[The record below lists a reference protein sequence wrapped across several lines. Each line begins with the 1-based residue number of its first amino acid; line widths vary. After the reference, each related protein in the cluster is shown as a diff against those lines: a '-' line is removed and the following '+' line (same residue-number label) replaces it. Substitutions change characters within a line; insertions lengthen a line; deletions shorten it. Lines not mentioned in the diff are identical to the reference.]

1 MDETPKQVTGAGGSP
16 GGLAPFF
23 LGIAMT
29 IAGGYLLLN
38 ALRVLHG
45 FGGGLYSIGGFN
57 VTGGMILIPFIIGT
71 GIIFYDA
78 SKWYGW
84 ALAAGSLLA
93 LIIGAIASVRF
104 SFEGMT
110 AFDLI
115 LILVLFFGGM
125 GLVLRS
131 VRDRS

>member
-1 MDETPKQVTGAGGSP
+1 MEQTPKGSNGAGGSP
-16 GGLAPFF
+16 GGLAPFL
-23 LGIAMT
+23 LGTAMS

-45 FGGGLYSIGGFN
+45 FGGGLFAIGNFN
-57 VTGGMILIPFIIGT
+57 VTGGMIMIPFIIGT
-71 GIIFYDA
+71 GIIFYDS

-93 LIIGAIASVRF
+93 LIIGAVASVRF

-115 LILVLFFGGM
+115 VILVLFFGGI

-131 VRDRS
+131 VKDQS

>member
-1 MDETPKQVTGAGGSP
+1 MEAEPKRSTGAGGSP
-16 GGLAPFF
+16 GGLAPFL
-23 LGIAMT
+23 LGIAMS

-45 FGGGLYSIGGFN
+45 FGGGLYGIGGFT
-57 VTGGMILIPFIIGT
+57 VTGGMIMIPFIIGT

-84 ALAAGSLLA
+84 ALAGGSLLA
-93 LIIGAIASVRF
+93 LIVGAIASVRF
-104 SFEGMT
+104 SFEGMS
-110 AFDLI
+110 AFELI
-115 LILVLFFGGM
+115 VILVLLFGGI

-131 VRDRS
+131 VKEHP

>member
-1 MDETPKQVTGAGGSP
+1 MDQTPKRSAGAGGRP
-16 GGLAPFF
+16 GGLAPFL
-23 LGIAMT
+23 LGVAMS

-45 FGGGLYSIGGFN
+45 FGGGLFAIGGFN

-84 ALAAGSLLA
+84 LLAGGSLLA

-115 LILVLFFGGM
+115 VILVLFFGGM

-131 VRDRS
+131 VRDQS

>member
-1 MDETPKQVTGAGGSP
+1 MDQTPKRLNGAGGTP
-16 GGLAPFF
+16 GGLAPFL
-23 LGIAMT
+23 LGIAMS

-45 FGGGLYSIGGFN
+45 FGGGLFAIGGFN
-57 VTGGMILIPFIIGT
+57 VTGGMIMIPFIIGT
-71 GIIFYDA
+71 GIIFYDS

-84 ALAAGSLLA
+84 VLAGGSLLA
-93 LIIGAIASVRF
+93 LIVGAIASVRF

-110 AFDLI
+110 AFELI
-115 LILVLFFGGM
+115 VILVLFFGGI

-131 VRDRS
+131 VKDQS

>member
-1 MDETPKQVTGAGGSP
+1 MDPTPKRPMGAGGSP

-23 LGIAMT
+23 LGVAMS

-45 FGGGLYSIGGFN
+45 FGGGLFAIGGFN

-78 SKWYGW
+78 TKWYGW
-84 ALAAGSLLA
+84 VLAGGSLLA
-93 LIIGAIASVRF
+93 LVIGAIASVRF

-115 LILVLFFGGM
+115 VILVLLFGGI

-131 VRDRS
+131 VKEPS

>member
-45 FGGGLYSIGGFN
+45 FGGGLSSIGGFN
-57 VTGGMILIPFIIGT
+57 VQGGMILIPFIIGT

-93 LIIGAIASVRF
+93 LIVGAIASVRF